1 MSKTKD
7 MGRFYGVP
15 MVAMKQRHAIG
26 TTNFILDDNSVYV
39 FTSDSK
45 PIKRVIEGDVTMLT
59 GDPLTNADLS
69 QEFMMIKRSGIAV
82 VTDRQFG
89 TYKFS

>member
-1 MSKTKD
+1 
-7 MGRFYGVP
+7 
-15 MVAMKQRHAIG
+15 
-26 TTNFILDDNSVYV
+26 
-39 FTSDSK
+39 
-45 PIKRVIEGDVTMLT
+45 MLT